1 MSPANSLS
9 QGHTQSR
16 ATSWASAPKFMQEL
30 FSWTKPRSAT
40 TDGHKS
46 VGTYPCISS
55 LFSNISSSFFWART
69 STLHKHPPPQAL
81 CEDWP
86 ILQSAWY
93 IEMMKCYGM
102 LPRHLLVI
110 PLSSGIQV
118 NGDLNSKN
126 SFPKTSG
133 GCFSRILI
141 SLRSKTITVTH
152 NIFKY

>member
-102 LPRHLLVI
+102 LPRHLLVTSVI
-110 PLSSGIQV
+110 WHTGEWGSELQKQFSQNFRGVFLKDTDFFEEQ
-118 NGDLNSKN
+118 DYHCNS
-126 SFPKTSG
+126 
-133 GCFSRILI
+133 
-141 SLRSKTITVTH
+141 
-152 NIFKY
+152 